1 MRLEHRLLN
10 GQQLGRW
17 FGFVSSLT
25 TIIVGALA
33 VTAGYELPGSA
44 IAIAPVTINLAI
56 FIRHSRNRPSDNIEN
71 AGNESG

>member
-1 MRLEHRLLN
+1 MRLENRLLN

-17 FGFVSSLT
+17 FGFISSLT
-25 TIIVGALA
+25 TIIVGALV

-56 FIRHSRNRPSDNIEN
+56 FIRHIRNRPNVSNDPAEN
-71 AGNESG
+71 DQD